1 MFGYVKKDKVLEIV
15 RDYHEAYEQEGDEA
29 FDRLMESS
37 TSDEGLDQEARR
49 DHLAFR
55 CASHAIYVILKEIE
69 KL

>member
-1 MFGYVKKDKVLEIV
+1 MFGYIKKDKVLEIV
-15 RDYHEAYEQEGDEA
+15 REYYESYEQEGNEA
-29 FDRLMESS
+29 FDRLIKSS

-55 CASHAIYVILKEIE
+55 CASHALYIILKEIE